1 MLKNTGYHC
10 ACRGERSHVLSLFG
24 NIARS
29 KKHFNY
35 LLQRNP
41 HMNKKTKG
49 NHRVAFGRIEQA
61 DN

>member
-1 MLKNTGYHC
+1 MLKKQVIT
-10 ACRGERSHVLSLFG
+10 VLAEVKGHMSCGFG

-41 HMNKKTKG
+41 HMNQKTKG
-49 NHRVAFGRIEQA
+49 NYRVVFGRIEQA